1 MIERPPAQG
10 PAPSPTPQRRRGRY
24 VGPLEITPAVILVT
38 IALIGSL
45 AYIVYVVTQVQD
57 EQIQLL
63 GYGFGILGASFA
75 TIAVG
80 AVVSIWRAASRART
94 GRALAIAIVG
104 GVAGMLAIGCFAFT
118 AISLM
123 VGRT

>member
-1 MIERPPAQG
+1 
-10 PAPSPTPQRRRGRY
+10 
-24 VGPLEITPAVILVT
+24 VT

-75 TIAVG
+75 AIAVG